1 MIPDFTPS
9 GLLPPGIHVTSWEEF
24 AGRFCVFKRSD
35 QRLRIGARLQNL
47 FDECRRSGIVI
58 RFVVAGSFVTAK
70 DEPND
75 FDSIVILDAS
85 ILDQPLPPF
94 QYNLVSKKMAQKMFK
109 GDVFPVFDNSNS
121 ISDVFEFFQ
130 TTRDGKKIGIVE
142 IQLW

>member
-1 MIPDFTPS
+1 M
-9 GLLPPGIHVTSWEEF
+9 
-24 AGRFCVFKRSD
+24 
-35 QRLRIGARLQNL
+35 QNL